1 MDSLKEKDGS
11 GSAIQEDSDSN
22 SDGTDNENREDVNSN
37 SEKEEFD
44 LEDSDDESEYHSDE
58 NSESYADSSD
68 ELFKISGNFDD
79 TTQELENPKTKQRKS
94 TSKTPAKEQKLPNKI
109 IPKPKSKARDIS
121 KSEPKN
127 PNVLLSVRKKSLQ
140 HL

>member
-1 MDSLKEKDGS
+1 MDLVQLFKK
-11 GSAIQEDSDSN
+11 IQIPIQTEQI
-22 SDGTDNENREDVNSN
+22 TKTEDVNSN

-79 TTQELENPKTKQRKS
+79 TTQELENPKRNKRKS
-94 TSKTPAKEQKLPNKI
+94 TSKTPAKETETSKQNN
-109 IPKPKSKARDIS
+109 SKAKVKGKDIS
-121 KSEPKN
+121 KSEPKTHTCCY
-127 PNVLLSVRKKSLQ
+127 Q
-140 HL
+140 

>member
-1 MDSLKEKDGS
+1 MDLLKDINGFS
-11 GSAIQEDSDSN
+11 PVIQEDSDSNSDSNSN

-79 TTQELENPKTKQRKS
+79 TTQELENPKRNKENQLLNASKETE
-94 TSKTPAKEQKLPNKI
+94 TSKQNN
-109 IPKPKSKARDIS
+109 SKAKVKGKDIS
-121 KSEPKN
+121 KSEPKT
-127 PNVLLSVRKKSLQ
+127 Q
-140 HL
+140 TCCYQ